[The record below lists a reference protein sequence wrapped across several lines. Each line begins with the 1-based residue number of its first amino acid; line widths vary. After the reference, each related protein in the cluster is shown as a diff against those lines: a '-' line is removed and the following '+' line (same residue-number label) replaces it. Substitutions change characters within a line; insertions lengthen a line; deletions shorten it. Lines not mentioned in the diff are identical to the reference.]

1 MTLGSIPGMSVEDH
15 VKTSVFFDRNHF
27 NSIFSCRG
35 RFKPIRR
42 VHSGGD
48 EGPPRTTPALPRSCC
63 RDFLI
68 RWVSQSLGSRQTLIA
83 IDQHSS
89 SASYPQESLH

>member
-1 MTLGSIPGMSVEDH
+1 MILGSIPDMSVEDH
-15 VKTSVFFDRNHF
+15 AKTSVFFDRNHF
-27 NSIFSCRG
+27 NSIFSYRG
-35 RFKPIRR
+35 RFAPIRR
-42 VHSGGD
+42 VRSGGD
-48 EGPPRTTPALPRSCC
+48 EGSPRTTPALIRSYC

-68 RWVSQSLGSRQTLIA
+68 RWVSKSLGSRQTLIA